1 MAVAIG
7 AYSLW
12 GLAPIYWKW
21 VAAVP
26 AAEVLVPRIVWTAL
40 LMIVVLLVTGR
51 LQALRETPRSH
62 WLPSLGAA
70 LLLATNWGVFI
81 YAVQTGQILAT
92 SLGYYINPL
101 VSVFLGMLVLGERLN
116 RAQTLAVIAAG
127 VGVAYITARAG
138 ALPWISVVLA
148 GSFALYGLAHKLAP
162 RPAFVG
168 LALEM
173 WLLTPIAL
181 LGWAL
186 LAARGEVAL
195 ASAGWELHA
204 MVALSGAVTAAPLL
218 LFHAAT
224 HRLPLVAIGM
234 FQYIA
239 PTLSLV
245 LAILLYGERFTRDHA
260 IGFGCVWAGLAL
272 FTADS
277 VLRGRRPIR

>member
-51 LQALRETPRSH
+51 LQALRDTPRSH

-127 VGVAYITARAG
+127 ASPTSWR
-138 ALPWISVVLA
+138 
-148 GSFALYGLAHKLAP
+148 
-162 RPAFVG
+162 
-168 LALEM
+168 
-173 WLLTPIAL
+173 
-181 LGWAL
+181 
-186 LAARGEVAL
+186 RGPP
-195 ASAGWELHA
+195 SSDWP
-204 MVALSGAVTAAPLL
+204 S
-218 LFHAAT
+218 
-224 HRLPLVAIGM
+224 RC
-234 FQYIA
+234 
-239 PTLSLV
+239 
-245 LAILLYGERFTRDHA
+245 
-260 IGFGCVWAGLAL
+260 GC
-272 FTADS
+272 
-277 VLRGRRPIR
+277 